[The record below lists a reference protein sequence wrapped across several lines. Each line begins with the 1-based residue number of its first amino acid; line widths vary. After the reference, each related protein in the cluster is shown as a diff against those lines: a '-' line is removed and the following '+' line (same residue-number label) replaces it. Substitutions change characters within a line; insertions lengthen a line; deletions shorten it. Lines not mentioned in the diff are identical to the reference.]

1 MNICFLMG
9 KIISEINFKFMIQGK
24 NKSIAIFQIEVENK
38 TIITVKGYDEIAD
51 YCYEQ
56 LKKTDYVIIQSLLN
70 SKGEIEIIEIEK
82 QEKIL

>member
-51 YCYEQ
+51 YCYNQ
-56 LKKTDYVIIQSLLN
+56 LQKDNYIIIMGILDY
-70 SKGEIEIIEIEK
+70 KGEIEITEIEQFTLK
-82 QEKIL
+82 

>member
-38 TIITVKGYDEIAD
+38 TIITVKGYNEIAD
-51 YCYEQ
+51 YCYNQ
-56 LKKTDYVIIQSLLN
+56 LQKDNYIIIMGILDY
-70 SKGEIEIIEIEK
+70 KGEIEIIETEQFTLK
-82 QEKIL
+82 

>member
-38 TIITVKGYDEIAD
+38 TIITVKGY
-51 YCYEQ
+51 
-56 LKKTDYVIIQSLLN
+56 
-70 SKGEIEIIEIEK
+70 
-82 QEKIL
+82 ILRKP

>member
-24 NKSIAIFQIEVENK
+24 NKYIAIFQIEVENK

-51 YCYEQ
+51 YCYNQ
-56 LKKTDYVIIQSLLN
+56 LQKDNYIIIMGILDY
-70 SKGEIEIIEIEK
+70 KGEIEITEIEQFTLK
-82 QEKIL
+82 